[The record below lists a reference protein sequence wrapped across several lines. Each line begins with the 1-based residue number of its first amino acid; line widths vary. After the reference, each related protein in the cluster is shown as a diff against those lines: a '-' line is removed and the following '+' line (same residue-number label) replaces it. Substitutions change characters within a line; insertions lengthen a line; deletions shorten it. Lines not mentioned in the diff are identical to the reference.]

1 MSASLLTEVCR
12 DCRSLERSLY
22 KTTTRCRSCYEKDLR
37 RRNPEFAERQR
48 QNRRDWERRNPEKVT
63 ALRVARKT
71 DPRKAAIDRATKA
84 RRRIEQYG
92 ITVPHWHAMH
102 DKQGGK
108 CAVCRKPPRPGKKLC
123 VDHNHKT
130 GAVRGLLCKR
140 CNTALG
146 FFYDEP
152 LLMELAAD
160 YLRGTVQDVFGRELH
175 TKFDV
180 RNSDSVNNSNNP
192 KGLKMAKTEKTTK
205 TTKTAPKKSAPAA
218 MKLGEW
224 LHKSARARN
233 PVSADDLNGLREKV
247 KASASDKS
255 AREIIAK
262 VTNGEL
268 ILKRYDGA
276 MARAGRA
283 A

>member
-1 MSASLLTEVCR
+1 
-12 DCRSLERSLY
+12 
-22 KTTTRCRSCYEKDLR
+22 
-37 RRNPEFAERQR
+37 
-48 QNRRDWERRNPEKVT
+48 
-63 ALRVARKT
+63 
-71 DPRKAAIDRATKA
+71 
-84 RRRIEQYG
+84 
-92 ITVPHWHAMH
+92 MH